1 MWQSYQHLSC
11 KDWRTHWL
19 DSIGLHQRSTAVITR
34 WNTWMCKHNKVGN
47 LKILNNQLYMNNR
60 LWSPLQELS
69 PFWNFFFKCTK
80 KIEAEYLVN
89 KQIAPIP
96 FESFKTYANALDKP
110 CFLCWVCALLA
121 SLLFNQS
128 ISFMSKANCSFYK
141 HSNSDFDSIICY

>member
-60 LWSPLQELS
+60 LWSPLQELP
-69 PFWNFFFKCTK
+69 PFWN
-80 KIEAEYLVN
+80 YLFQSSK

-96 FESFKTYANALDKP
+96 CRCTGQAL
-110 CFLCWVCALLA
+110 FSLLTLCSTA

-128 ISFMSKANCSFYK
+128 ITLVSCLKQIALLTSWVIVALTLSSTTKMTCLL
-141 HSNSDFDSIICY
+141 C